1 MRKNSKIGRFH
12 HNIFYEIPIRLI
24 YEEKYRGLSDS
35 AKISY
40 SILKNRLVV
49 DGHYDEQMNMYVKYL
64 PENLNKLFY
73 KSQKETQEIIKELVE
88 YQLIEIEYEENC
100 IRIYLADLS
109 ISSNDL
115 EEWL

>member
-1 MRKNSKIGRFH
+1 MRKNSNIRKFH

-24 YEEKYRGLSDS
+24 YEEKYRDLSDS

-40 SILKNRLVV
+40 SVLKNREFE
-49 DGHYDEQMNMYVKYL
+49 H
-64 PENLNKLFY
+64 
-73 KSQKETQEIIKELVE
+73 
-88 YQLIEIEYEENC
+88 EENC

>member
-1 MRKNSKIGRFH
+1 M
-12 HNIFYEIPIRLI
+12 
-24 YEEKYRGLSDS
+24 
-35 AKISY
+35 
-40 SILKNRLVV
+40 VV
-49 DGHYDEQMNMYVKYL
+49 DGHYDEQMNMYVKSL

-88 YQLIEIEYEENC
+88 YQLIEIEHEENC